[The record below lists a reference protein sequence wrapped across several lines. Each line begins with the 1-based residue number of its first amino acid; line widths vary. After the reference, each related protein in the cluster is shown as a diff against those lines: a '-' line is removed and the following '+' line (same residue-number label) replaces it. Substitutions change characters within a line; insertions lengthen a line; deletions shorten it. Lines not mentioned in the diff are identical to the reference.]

1 MKTDIKNFPR
11 GLDEK
16 DLLYLIWKE
25 LKGGSSGG
33 SDSDS
38 DSGDGGSGCEC
49 LAPMIV
55 AGTIDGSGNFTP
67 GEGTASWPEA
77 QEQMFNGGLLYLVAT
92 DDGEPVAVYL
102 AAMANAGTIGAP
114 TDEGFIFWDKPGDD
128 DIS

>member
-38 DSGDGGSGCEC
+38 GDGGSGCEC

-55 AGTIDGSGNFTP
+55 AGTVDENVFTP
-67 GEGTASWPEA
+67 GSGAPTWADA
-77 QEQMFNGGLLYLVAT
+77 QAHMFQGGLIYFLMLE
-92 DDGEPVAVYL
+92 DGEPFSVVLASAVDDSEIT
-102 AAMANAGTIGAP
+102 ASDSMFSWFAP
-114 TDEGFIFWDKPGDD
+114 SDQDD
-128 DIS
+128 NEPVG